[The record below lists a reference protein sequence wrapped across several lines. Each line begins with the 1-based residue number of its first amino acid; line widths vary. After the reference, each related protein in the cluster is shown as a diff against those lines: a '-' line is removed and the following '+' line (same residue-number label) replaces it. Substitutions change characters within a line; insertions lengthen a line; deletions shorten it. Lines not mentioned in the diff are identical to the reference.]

1 MNHPTT
7 PLLLPATALVGI
19 GADSQ
24 ALTAKLDLE
33 VYAAEGATQQ
43 VCIIV
48 TPPAPLPFAASTEED
63 LEDAKTLIAD
73 VVHSL
78 QSAVTKFREQGV
90 AHGSIVV
97 LAPAKAVLGE
107 SSSVLPGLVGGAVL
121 SLCRTIAIE
130 LKKDSV
136 SLNTVLHGDF
146 SVAECAAIAS
156 LLHVFRCNPAL
167 TGQEIYTADGPHLG
181 RIKP

>member
-1 MNHPTT
+1 M
-7 PLLLPATALVGI
+7 LPATALIGI
-19 GADSQ
+19 GSDSQ
-24 ALTAKLDLE
+24 ALTAKLGLE
-33 VYAAEGATQQ
+33 AYAAEGATQQ
-43 VCIIV
+43 VCIVV

-63 LEDAKTLIAD
+63 LEDAKALIAD

-78 QSAVTKFREQGV
+78 QSAVTKFREQGI
-90 AHGSIVV
+90 AHGSVAV
-97 LAPAKAVLGE
+97 LVPAKAVLGE
-107 SSSVLPGLVGGAVL
+107 SRSVLPGLVGGAVL
-121 SLCRTIAIE
+121 SLCRTMAIE

-156 LLHVFRCNPAL
+156 LLHVFRSSPAL
-167 TGQEIYTADGPHLG
+167 TGQEIYTADGPDLG